1 MPAGLVAGRMA
12 VAAMGREW
20 QVRACLRR
28 EARYDPGVPALRSD
42 QFTRSL
48 RSPICWRH
56 IA

>member
-56 IA
+56 SA